1 MHVCVRVCVC
11 AFAFLH
17 TFGLA
22 VMMHMY
28 VCLLFHIHSCIHFH
42 RHAAVYMCSVALH
55 RPVCLTQHILRS
67 LSRPPPHTQPPT
79 YPPSLFLFSLTHPLL
94 SIPLCLAGTYMHVCR
109 LCTVLAAVARANLTA
124 MQPCVH

>member
-11 AFAFLH
+11 ICISAYFW
-17 TFGLA
+17 A

-67 LSRPPPHTQPPT
+67 LSRPPSPYSPTHLPALPLPLFPH
-79 YPPSLFLFSLTHPLL
+79 SHPLL